1 MKISYAISAQDTKF
15 KSIAQGNLGEM
26 LSILDEFGFDGIEL
40 GIRDPASIDIPII
53 EKLLNKHKFKLAA
66 IGTGQAYVDEG
77 ISLSDDNEAVRL
89 NALERLKKHVKIA
102 QVFNSHVI
110 LGLIIGNVGNQPDE
124 RDRKYLYIKSALK
137 ELSEFALKNNVNL
150 VIEPLNRYERDVFN
164 TAKDVNNLIEDISC
178 SSLGL
183 LLDTFH
189 MNIEEENILTAIE
202 ASAPYLQHVHLA
214 DSNRLAPGKGHMDF
228 YEIIGTLKKINY
240 QGFLSFEI
248 IPSPSMEKAA
258 LYGINHINKIF
269 KN

>member
-1 MKISYAISAQDTKF
+1 MKISYAVSAQDTKF

-26 LSILDEFGFDGIEL
+26 LSILDEFGFDGVEL

-53 EKLLNKHKFKLAA
+53 EKLLNKHKLKLAA
-66 IGTGQAYVDEG
+66 IGTGQAYVDEAL
-77 ISLSDDNEAVRL
+77 SLSDDNESVRS

-124 RDRKYLYIKSALK
+124 RDRKYLYIKNALR
-137 ELSEFALKNNVNL
+137 ELSEVALKNNINIL
-150 VIEPLNRYERDVFN
+150 IEPLNRYERNVFN
-164 TAKDVNNLIEDISC
+164 TAAEVNNLIDDVSC
-178 SSLGL
+178 PSLGI

-189 MNIEEENILTAIE
+189 MNIEEENILMAIE
-202 ASAPYLQHVHLA
+202 SSASFLKHVHLA
-214 DSNRLAPGKGHMDF
+214 DSNRLAPGKGHMNFD
-228 YEIIGTLKKINY
+228 EIIGTLKKINY

-258 LYGINHINKIF
+258 LYGINYINKIL